1 MQQTKLVS
9 LLDELPK
16 SSVASRVNFS
26 SVVTQNIEEVHVL
39 ARGKLA
45 AQHQAAHEMMQKK
58 VLRSALG
65 IIQSLRPSPSVGAVE
80 ESKGCFEDMIQSY
93 KEIVVSF

>member
-1 MQQTKLVS
+1 
-9 LLDELPK
+9 
-16 SSVASRVNFS
+16 
-26 SVVTQNIEEVHVL
+26 VTQNIEEVHVL

-65 IIQSLRPSPSVGAVE
+65 IIQSLRRSPSVGAVE

-93 KEIVVSF
+93 KEIVVRVKRVLPWLLSSVYVNV